1 MTAFLI
7 VGGILAAIAIVVAI
21 LRFVTWSFVTVVV
34 TGVILL
40 AFMSYHGMPWWA
52 FAIGLVII
60 AAGLIGTFFSIKWH
74 WLFAAGVAFITIVTI
89 LVVSIALSLP
99 KTTSSKTPEASA
111 TSSTTATPSTAAA
124 CDPKYVQK
132 PANNNGEKVD
142 ADFEAKY
149 AAATS
154 GAANLSD
161 AQKQLLLAESANNA
175 QRLAIWSSAF
185 GLYANP
191 NNWQPLVEGNC
202 LSSAGR
208 DLYNQFA
215 GALNAKGTTFAEGD
229 APANGYNTQVSGGI
243 FQVFSAP
250 GVTGNRKA
258 IKVTMSNG
266 TVVWIMVRCANVVYS
281 SPPPG
286 VPTTPSK
293 PPTTPPTSGC
303 TPPQVENVNHVC
315 VTPKSSNPKDYR
327 QPGDSGKGQD
337 VGTGTKPR
345 VVAAPVA
352 EATPPPVSTSVT
364 GGNGTVDTPT
374 STIGSQT
381 GVTAPGATPAP
392 TTSTT
397 PPPNQGGG
405 GTGVV
410 PGF

>member
-1 MTAFLI
+1 MLRR
-7 VGGILAAIAIVVAI
+7 LAALV
-21 LRFVTWSFVTVVV
+21 
-34 TGVILL
+34 
-40 AFMSYHGMPWWA
+40 
-52 FAIGLVII
+52 GLV
-60 AAGLIGTFFSIKWH
+60 AFVVFGL
-74 WLFAAGVAFITIVTI
+74 LFGPGHA
-89 LVVSIALSLP
+89 
-99 KTTSSKTPEASA
+99 SSEANSPA
-111 TSSTTATPSTAAA
+111 NSGAAA
-124 CDPKYVQK
+124 LAGATCDPQFVQT
-132 PANNNGEKVD
+132 PNNNNEDKIDG
-142 ADFEAKY
+142 DFEAKY

-161 AQKQLLLAESANNA
+161 AQKQLLLKESANNGH
-175 QRLAIWSSAF
+175 RLAIWSSAF
-185 GLYANP
+185 GLHANP
-191 NNWQPLVEGNC
+191 NDWQPLVSGNC
-202 LSSAGR
+202 LSTAGQT
-208 DLYNQFA
+208 LFHQFE

-303 TPPQVENVNHVC
+303 TPPQVKNVLGAC

-327 QPGDSGKGQD
+327 QPGDSGKGAD
-337 VGTGTKPR
+337 VGTGTKPP
-345 VVAAPVA
+345 VVAAPKA
-352 EATPPPVSTSVT
+352 ETTPPSVATSVT

-381 GVTAPGATPAP
+381 GVTAPGAAPAP
-392 TTSTT
+392 TTATT

-410 PGF
+410 TGF